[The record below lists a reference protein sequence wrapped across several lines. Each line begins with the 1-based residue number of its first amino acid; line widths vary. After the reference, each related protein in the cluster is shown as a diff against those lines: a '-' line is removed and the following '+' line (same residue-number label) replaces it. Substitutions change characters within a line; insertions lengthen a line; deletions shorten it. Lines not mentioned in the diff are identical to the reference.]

1 MSAIDELL
9 RYSQERPAE
18 AGAEA
23 LAAPPS
29 RAVAILTCMDARI
42 DLPRALGVGVGEVHV
57 LRNAGGVVT
66 DDALRSL
73 AISQRKLGTREVMVM
88 HHTQCGMSGL
98 DNEAFRAELR
108 EAAGSEPP
116 FEIGGF
122 DDVEQ
127 DVRESVRRVRECA
140 FLPHR
145 DAVRGFV
152 YDVAEHRVREIQ
164 A

>member
-1 MSAIDELL
+1 
-9 RYSQERPAE
+9 
-18 AGAEA
+18 
-23 LAAPPS
+23 
-29 RAVAILTCMDARI
+29 
-42 DLPRALGVGVGEVHV
+42 
-57 LRNAGGVVT
+57 
-66 DDALRSL
+66 
-73 AISQRKLGTREVMVM
+73 
-88 HHTQCGMSGL
+88 MSGL